1 MWLRG
6 FSTGLQTKEKPLVTY
21 KGAPIRLSADFSKET
36 LQASRD
42 WQEIFKVMKTKHLEP
57 RLLDP
62 AKLSFRIEGW
72 IKSFPGK
79 KRLKEYIITKPT
91 LYEMLMGLP

>member
-1 MWLRG
+1 M
-6 FSTGLQTKEKPLVTY
+6 
-21 KGAPIRLSADFSKET
+21 GAHIRLSTNFSKET
-36 LQASRD
+36 LEARRD
-42 WQEIFKVMKTKHLEP
+42 WQEIFKVMKIRDLRP
-57 RLLDP
+57 RLLYP

>member
-1 MWLRG
+1 M
-6 FSTGLQTKEKPLVTY
+6 
-21 KGAPIRLSADFSKET
+21 GAHIRLSTNFSKET
-36 LQASRD
+36 LEARRD
-42 WQEIFKVMKTKHLEP
+42 WQEIFKVMKIRDLRP
-57 RLLDP
+57 RLLYP

-79 KRLKEYIITKPT
+79 KRLKESIITKPT